1 MRLAMIPLAAALV
14 ACSTTLPITG
24 QMQNSSERFTGSARG
39 NTSGSGVLSI
49 VTTTGV
55 HCTGN
60 FAYLTRLQ
68 ASGAFTCDDG
78 RSGPFVF
85 YSAGTGR
92 AGYGTLGNERFTFA
106 VGN

>member
-1 MRLAMIPLAAALV
+1 MRLAMIPLAVALV

-24 QMQNSSERFTGSARG
+24 QMQNSSERFTGRARG
-39 NTSGSGVLSI
+39 NMGGAGMLSI

-60 FAYLTRLQ
+60 FAYTTPLQ
-68 ASGAFTCDDG
+68 ASGTFTCEDG

-85 YSAGTGR
+85 YSTGTGR
-92 AGYGTLGNERFTFA
+92 AGYGTLGNERFTFT